1 VDRHLQAQRP
11 ARIVNVASK
20 VHELG
25 RLRVSSTGEAV
36 GTGGPLPH
44 GRVWA
49 AQAYA
54 DSKLAQVRTM
64 NPAFGFLKTHFLT

>member
-1 VDRHLQAQRP
+1 M
-11 ARIVNVASK
+11 ASK

-36 GTGGPLPH
+36 DTGGPLPH

-54 DSKLAQVRTM
+54 DSKLAQVCCDTDY
-64 NPAFGFLKTHFLT
+64 A